1 MRRDNMRYE
10 GAVYRPPSEARSL
23 IIQVTIG
30 CSHNKCTFC
39 DMYKEKKFRVRK
51 IEEIMEDLRE
61 AREYYRSVKRIFL
74 ADGNALVLRN
84 KDLKKILL
92 AIKELFPECERV
104 GIYSAP
110 KDILNKTEEE
120 LKELNELGIKIAY
133 LGIESGSDEILKD
146 TKKGVT
152 SQQMIDAGKKMVASG
167 IELSVMIISGLGG
180 REKWKQHALESARVL
195 NEINPQYAA
204 LLTLLINPGTEIH
217 EKIENGDME
226 LLDPKEVM
234 LETKELITNL
244 NLKNCVFRSNHA
256 SNYVAL
262 GGVFPQDK
270 EYLLKQLEEALDEN
284 YDYKDELFR
293 RF

>member
-1 MRRDNMRYE
+1 MRYE

-39 DMYKEKKFRVRK
+39 NMYKDKKFRVRN
-51 IEEIMEDLRE
+51 IEEIVQDLKE
-61 AREYYRSVKRIFL
+61 SREYYRTVKRIFL
-74 ADGNALVLRN
+74 ADGNALVLKN
-84 KDLKKILL
+84 EDLKKILL

-104 GIYSAP
+104 GIYAAP
-110 KDILNKTEEE
+110 NDILNKTVEE
-120 LKELNELGIKIAY
+120 LKQLNELGINIAY
-133 LGIESGSDEILKD
+133 LGIESGSDEILRD

-152 SQQMIDAGKKMVASG
+152 SQQMIEAGKKIVSSG

-180 REKWKQHALESARVL
+180 KEKWKQHALQSAKVL

-204 LLTLLINPGTEIH
+204 LLTLLINPGTEMH
-217 EKIENGDME
+217 EKIQNGSMK
-226 LLDPKEVM
+226 LLDAKEVM
-234 LETKELITNL
+234 IETKELITNL
-244 NLKNCVFRSNHA
+244 NLENCVFRSNHA

-262 GGVFPQDK
+262 GGVLPEDK
-270 EYLLKQLEEALDEN
+270 NDLLRQLEEALDEN

>member
-1 MRRDNMRYE
+1 MRYE

-39 DMYKEKKFRVRK
+39 NMYKDKKFRVRN
-51 IEEIMEDLRE
+51 IEEIVQDLKE
-61 AREYYRSVKRIFL
+61 SREYYRTVKRIFL
-74 ADGNALVLRN
+74 ADGNALVLKN
-84 KDLKKILL
+84 EDLKKILL

-104 GIYSAP
+104 GIYAAP
-110 KDILNKTEEE
+110 KDILNKTVEE
-120 LKELNELGIKIAY
+120 LKQLNELGINIAY
-133 LGIESGSDEILKD
+133 LGIESGSDEILRD

-152 SQQMIDAGKKMVASG
+152 SQQMIEAGKKIVSSG

-180 REKWKQHALESARVL
+180 KEKWKQHALQSAKVL
-195 NEINPQYAA
+195 NEINPQYVA
-204 LLTLLINPGTEIH
+204 LLTLLINPGTEMH
-217 EKIENGDME
+217 EKIQNGSMK

-234 LETKELITNL
+234 IETKELITNL

-262 GGVFPQDK
+262 GGVLPEDK
-270 EYLLKQLEEALDEN
+270 EALLRQLEEALVEN